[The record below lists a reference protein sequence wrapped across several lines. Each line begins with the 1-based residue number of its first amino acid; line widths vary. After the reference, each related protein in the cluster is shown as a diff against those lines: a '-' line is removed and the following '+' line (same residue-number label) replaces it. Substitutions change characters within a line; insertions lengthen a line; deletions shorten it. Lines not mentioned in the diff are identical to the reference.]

1 MNSILGGLPDMP
13 NRVNIGV
20 GVVKGSS
27 RRAPPDYRRAHVGFM
42 TLLDILPSL
51 GHAAPPR
58 FDPATWPITAHPDE
72 EGRLCVGGVALADIA
87 DEFDTPAY
95 VIDETDFRH
104 RARRYRKALRAA
116 GNTEVVYAGKSLLST
131 AVARWAR
138 EEGLGIDVCSTGEL
152 ATALAGGVGPA
163 RIVMHGNAKSPE
175 ELREAVRVGV
185 GRIVLDSRMEIAYLA
200 GLARRRQPVLI
211 RVTPDIDIHGHR
223 AVTTGVSDQKF
234 GFTLAGDHAA
244 DAVRRVLAHPI
255 LDLVGLHCHIGSQVS
270 DPALY
275 GEAIRRMVAAM
286 ADIRARHGVILT
298 ELNIGGGHAIP
309 YVPGDRELD
318 LDALAAV
325 IENALDEACAA
336 ERFPRPQIVVEPG
349 RAISGRAGVTLY
361 RVRSVKTQFG
371 GRTFVAVD
379 GGMSDNPRVS
389 LYGARYA
396 VALANRH
403 PLGLNQHVTVA
414 GRHCEAGDEIARDI
428 ELPADLR
435 PGDLLAVA
443 CTGAYH
449 HSMASNYNM
458 VGRPSLVAVKD
469 GRARELVRRETVAD
483 LLARDC
489 G

>member
-1 MNSILGGLPDMP
+1 
-13 NRVNIGV
+13 
-20 GVVKGSS
+20 
-27 RRAPPDYRRAHVGFM
+27 M

-51 GHAAPPR
+51 GQAAPPR
-58 FDPATWPITAHPDE
+58 FDPAVWPISTHPDE
-72 EGRLCVGGVALADIA
+72 EGRLCVGGVPLADIA
-87 DEFDTPAY
+87 DEFHTPAY
-95 VIDETDFRH
+95 VIDESDFRH
-104 RARRYRKALRAA
+104 RARRYRKALR
-116 GNTEVVYAGKSLLST
+116 GIQVVYAGKSLLTT

-138 EEGLGIDVCSTGEL
+138 EESLGVDVCSSGEL
-152 ATALAGGVGPA
+152 AVALAGGVEPA
-163 RIVMHGNAKSPE
+163 RIIMHGNAKSPD
-175 ELREAVRVGV
+175 ELRDAVRAGV
-185 GRIVLDSRMEIAYLA
+185 GRIVLDSCIEIAYLA
-200 GLARRRQPVLI
+200 GVAQRRQPVLI

-223 AVTTGVSDQKF
+223 AVTTGISDQKF

-244 DAVRRVLAHPI
+244 DAVKRVLSHPI
-255 LDLVGLHCHIGSQVS
+255 LDLVGLHCHIGSQVT

-275 GEAIRRMVAAM
+275 GEAIRRMIAAM
-286 ADIRARHGVILT
+286 ADVRAQHGVILT

-309 YVPGDRELD
+309 YVPGDCALD
-318 LDALAAV
+318 LDELARV
-325 IENALDEACAA
+325 IEDALDDACAA
-336 ERFPRPQIVVEPG
+336 EHFPRPRIVVEPG

-361 RVRSVKTQFG
+361 RVCSVKTQPG

-389 LYGARYA
+389 LYGAQYT

-403 PLGLNQHVTVA
+403 PLGAKQRVTVA

-458 VGRPSLVAVKD
+458 VGRPALVAVKD
-469 GRARELVRRETVAD
+469 GRARALVRRETIAE
-483 LLARDC
+483 LLSRDC

>member
-1 MNSILGGLPDMP
+1 
-13 NRVNIGV
+13 
-20 GVVKGSS
+20 
-27 RRAPPDYRRAHVGFM
+27 M

-51 GHAAPPR
+51 GHAASPR
-58 FDPATWPITAHPDE
+58 FDPAIWPITAHPDE

-87 DEFDTPAY
+87 DEFGTPAY

-104 RARRYRKALRAA
+104 RARRYRGALRGA
-116 GNTEVVYAGKSLLST
+116 GNTEIVYAGKSLLTT

-138 EEGLGIDVCSTGEL
+138 EEGLGIDVCSAAEL

-163 RIVMHGNAKSPE
+163 RIVLHGNAKSPE

-185 GRIVLDSRMEIAYLA
+185 GRIVLDSCMEIAYVA
-200 GLARRRQPVLI
+200 GLARRHQPVLI

-244 DAVRRVLAHPI
+244 EAVQRVLAHPI

-270 DPALY
+270 DPAPY
-275 GEAIRRMVAAM
+275 GEAIRRMIAAM
-286 ADIRARHGVILT
+286 ADIRTRHGVILT

-309 YVPGDRELD
+309 YVSGDRELD

-325 IENALDEACAA
+325 IEDALDEACAA
-336 ERFPRPQIVVEPG
+336 EHFPRPQIVVEPG

-361 RVRSVKTQFG
+361 RVCSVKTQFG

-403 PLGLNQHVTVA
+403 PLGLKQHVTVA

-428 ELPADLR
+428 ELPADLH

-458 VGRPSLVAVKD
+458 VGRPALVAVKD

>member
-1 MNSILGGLPDMP
+1 
-13 NRVNIGV
+13 
-20 GVVKGSS
+20 
-27 RRAPPDYRRAHVGFM
+27 M

-51 GHAAPPR
+51 RHAAPAR
-58 FDPATWPITAHPDE
+58 FDPAIWPITAHPDE
-72 EGRLCVGGVALADIA
+72 EGRLCVGGASLADIA
-87 DEFDTPAY
+87 DEFGTPAY
-95 VIDETDFRH
+95 VIDESDFRH
-104 RARRYRKALRAA
+104 RARRYRKALRDIQ
-116 GNTEVVYAGKSLLST
+116 VVYASKSLLST
-131 AVARWAR
+131 AVARWVR
-138 EEGLGIDVCSTGEL
+138 EEKLGIDVCSSGEL
-152 ATALAGGVGPA
+152 AAALAGGMDPA
-163 RIVMHGNAKSPE
+163 RIIMHGNAKSPD

-185 GRIVLDSRMEIAYLA
+185 GRIVLDSCIEIAYLA
-200 GLARRRQPVLI
+200 GVARRRQPVLI

-223 AVTTGVSDQKF
+223 AVTTGISDQKF
-234 GFTLAGDHAA
+234 GFTLDGDHAA
-244 DAVRRVLAHPI
+244 DAVKRVLAHPI
-255 LDLVGLHCHIGSQVS
+255 LDLVGLHCHIGSQVF
-270 DPALY
+270 DLALY
-275 GEAIRRMVAAM
+275 GEAIRRMIAAM
-286 ADIRARHGVILT
+286 ADIRAQHGVILT

-309 YVPGDRELD
+309 YVSGDPELN
-318 LDALAAV
+318 LDELAAV
-325 IENALDEACAA
+325 IEDTLDEACAA
-336 ERFPRPQIVVEPG
+336 EHFPRPKIVVEPG

-361 RVRSVKTQFG
+361 RVRSVKTQAG

-389 LYGARYA
+389 LYGARYT

-403 PLGLNQHVTVA
+403 AMGLKQVVTVA

-458 VGRPSLVAVKD
+458 VGRPSLVAVAD

-483 LLARDC
+483 LLSRDC